1 MLSPIFI
8 IDEGVGAD
16 EVKGRTRKEQS
27 NHLETIMLADTFTS
41 LTLPK
46 SYIHTIQ
53 ERCISKKEWPCW
65 MDGRLKA
72 IKNTIPSVHNFDMK
86 WGEPIVVTSSVQRS
100 RDSGWVSGW
109 VVWVHLPHWPLRWAQ
124 RWAIVGTG
132 KTCGECVR
140 FARSR
145 FPATVL
151 GIKRMPDSW
160 TEQGDKVAQI

>member
-27 NHLETIMLADTFTS
+27 NHLETIMLAVTFTS

-53 ERCISKKEWPCW
+53 ERCTSKKEWPCW
-65 MDGRLKA
+65 MDGRLK
-72 IKNTIPSVHNFDMK
+72 NTIPSVHNFDTK
-86 WGEPIVVTSSVQRS
+86 WGGTYCCHLLFKGQGTVGE
-100 RDSGWVSGW
+100 WVSGW

-145 FPATVL
+145 FPGTCNSSRHQTDAWFVN
-151 GIKRMPDSW
+151 W
-160 TEQGDKVAQI
+160 TGR